1 MQFIIF
7 AYDGTDEGALSRR
20 MKVRQE
26 HLENIAKLNE
36 EGHVICAG
44 GMTGEDGNLM
54 GSFLVME
61 FDSEEELNEYL
72 KTEPYMTGDVW
83 KDISIE
89 DVNVLFGG
97 PGK

>member
-7 AYDGTDEGALSRR
+7 AYDGTDKDALSRR
-20 MKVRQE
+20 MSVRAQ
-26 HLENIAKLNE
+26 HLENIEKLNE

-61 FDSEEELNEYL
+61 FDSEDDLNEYL

-89 DVNVLFGG
+89 DCNVVFGK
-97 PGK
+97 PEK

>member
-7 AYDGTDEGALSRR
+7 AYDGKDENALARR
-20 MKVRQE
+20 MKVREQ
-26 HLENIAKLNE
+26 HLENMAKLNE

-44 GMTGEDGNLM
+44 GMTGEDGKLM

-61 FDSEEELNEYL
+61 FDSEEELDQYL

-83 KDISIE
+83 KDITIE
-89 DVNVLFGG
+89 DCNVVFGG
-97 PGK
+97 SGK

>member
-7 AYDGTDEGALSRR
+7 AYDGKDEAALERR
-20 MKVRQE
+20 MKVRPQ
-26 HLENIAKLNE
+26 HLENMAKLKE

-44 GMTGEDGNLM
+44 GMIGDDGNLM

-61 FDSEEELNEYL
+61 YESEEALQEYL

-83 KDISIE
+83 KDITIE
-89 DVNVLFGG
+89 DCRVMIGG
-97 PGK
+97 PEK